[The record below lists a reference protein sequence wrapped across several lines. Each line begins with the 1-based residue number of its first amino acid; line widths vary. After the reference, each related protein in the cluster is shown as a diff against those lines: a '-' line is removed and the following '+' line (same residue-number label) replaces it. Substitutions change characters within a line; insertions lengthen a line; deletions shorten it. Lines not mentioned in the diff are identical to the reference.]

1 MEINDGFHSY
11 KKLRCV
17 LTIIMLIALLPL
29 SILYVAIVTL
39 FNTLN
44 DIHKKKRNY
53 QVTDSSKVVMVT
65 GGKMSKSLHFARWFW
80 KNGYKVVMVE
90 TDKYCYSG
98 SRWSRAVTHF
108 ETVTC
113 PRENPDEY
121 MDGLVKIAE
130 KYNVDF
136 FVPVSSPV
144 SSIPDSCVKPR
155 LKELGCKV
163 LHFDLE
169 MTQILDD
176 KHKFCDYAKKLG
188 LKTPTTF
195 CVSNDD
201 EARKLNE
208 TLMFNNLN
216 ADKSVYVLKNIEY
229 DPKHRL
235 DLFKMPCNP
244 NELDAYLYKI
254 REDGNAITPEA
265 PWQVQQFI
273 AGSQEYTC
281 FVVLRDG
288 KIRAITTSESSCSQ
302 LNYEHIDIPYITKW
316 VEEFAN
322 KTGITGQLCF
332 DFMKD
337 NSSGVYYPIECNPRV
352 HSQCVTFLDTPE
364 FGEAVLSNYWGNNKT
379 LEPPNNSKPVFWF
392 YNELF
397 KAVLGSVFNYRKAH
411 ENNTEGLSKFISL
424 IFKGRDSDFDVD
436 DPLPFLMRN
445 HCQLPYLL
453 LDTLKKDTPWLK
465 LDFCIGKVVELN
477 GD

>member
-11 KKLRCV
+11 KKARCV
-17 LTIIMLIALLPL
+17 FTIIMLTALLPL

-39 FNTLN
+39 FSMLN
-44 DIHKKKRNY
+44 DLHTKKRNY

-90 TDKYCYSG
+90 TEKYCYSG

-113 PRENPDEY
+113 PRKSADEY
-121 MDGLVKIAE
+121 MDGLVRIAE

-144 SSIPDSCVKPR
+144 SAIPDANVKPR

-169 MTQILDD
+169 MTEILDD

-195 CVSNDD
+195 CVTSDE

-208 TLMFNNLN
+208 TLANNIFNG
-216 ADKSVYVLKNIEY
+216 DKSIFVLKNIEY

-244 NELDAYLYKI
+244 KDLDAYLYKI
-254 REDGNAITPEA
+254 REDGNAITPDA

-273 AGSQEYTC
+273 AGGQEYTC
-281 FVVLRDG
+281 FAVCRDG

-302 LNYEHIDIPYITKW
+302 LNYQHVDIPSITKW
-316 VEEFAN
+316 VEDFAN

-337 NSSGVYYPIECNPRV
+337 ASSGIYYPIECNPRV

-364 FGEAVLSNYWGNNKT
+364 FGEAVLSNSGVT
-379 LEPPNNSKPVFWF
+379 
-392 YNELF
+392 
-397 KAVLGSVFNYRKAH
+397 ARH
-411 ENNTEGLSKFISL
+411 
-424 IFKGRDSDFDVD
+424 
-436 DPLPFLMRN
+436 
-445 HCQLPYLL
+445 
-453 LDTLKKDTPWLK
+453 
-465 LDFCIGKVVELN
+465 
-477 GD
+477 

>member
-1 MEINDGFHSY
+1 
-11 KKLRCV
+11 
-17 LTIIMLIALLPL
+17 
-29 SILYVAIVTL
+29 
-39 FNTLN
+39 
-44 DIHKKKRNY
+44 
-53 QVTDSSKVVMVT
+53 
-65 GGKMSKSLHFARWFW
+65 
-80 KNGYKVVMVE
+80 
-90 TDKYCYSG
+90 
-98 SRWSRAVTHF
+98 
-108 ETVTC
+108 
-113 PRENPDEY
+113 
-121 MDGLVKIAE
+121 MDGLVQIAE

-144 SSIPDSCVKPR
+144 SAIPDANVKPR

-169 MTQILDD
+169 MTEILDD

-195 CVSNDD
+195 CVTSDE

-208 TLMFNNLN
+208 TLANSIFNG
-216 ADKSVYVLKNIEY
+216 DKSIFVLKNIEY

-244 NELDAYLYKI
+244 KDLDAYLYKI
-254 REDGNAITPEA
+254 REDGNAITPDA

-273 AGSQEYTC
+273 AGGQEYTC
-281 FVVLRDG
+281 FAVCRDG

-302 LNYEHIDIPYITKW
+302 LNYQHVDIPSITKW
-316 VEEFAN
+316 VEDFAY

-337 NSSGVYYPIECNPRV
+337 ASSGIYYPIECNPRV

-364 FGEAVLSNYWGNNKT
+364 FGEAVLSNYWSNSKT
-379 LEPPNNSKPVFWF
+379 LVPPVDSKPVFWF
-392 YNELF
+392 YNEFF
-397 KAVLGSVFNYRKAH
+397 KAVLGSVFNYRKAN
-411 ENNTEGLSKFISL
+411 ESNESLSKFVSL
-424 IFKGRDSDFDVD
+424 LFNGRDSDFDVD
-436 DPLPFLMRN
+436 DPVPFLMRN

-453 LDTLKKDTPWLK
+453 LDTLRKETPWLK